1 MAKRLPE
8 FGINVKHVSLDWKR
22 IVDRA
27 QAIVAECREP
37 KPERLKSRGVHL
49 VWGEA
54 EFIDLHTVQVNDE
67 KIKAQQIIIAT
78 GASLPQL
85 PIKGIEHVVSHV
97 ELLEDRELPKK
108 IVVLGGGIVALEFA
122 FLYAR
127 AGVNVSVVVMAGHR
141 ILRHYDEAIRK
152 MVVEYGQK
160 LGITFFLD
168 AVVEEIREDEKGLS
182 VEIHRDSTITKL
194 PADRVLLATGRIPN
208 VEKLGLEKLGIDYDR
223 GGIAVDEYL
232 RTSVSNIWAVGD
244 VRKGTF
250 HLAQPAGFEA
260 RHVTRMA
267 LTGELHPI
275 HETIVPFLI
284 GTTPA
289 FAGVGLTEKQAQEAG
304 LHYFVH
310 FQKASEICPVAK
322 VKGEPD
328 GFLKMIFEAGSGK
341 ILGAHA
347 FHAMAPEIIQQI
359 ANAMLGGVT
368 LKQLQ
373 NNVFMFPGFT
383 QLLMYAVRPRPGD
396 LI

>member
-1 MAKRLPE
+1 VA
-8 FGINVKHVSLDWKR
+8 LDWKR

-27 QAIVAECREP
+27 QDIVAECREP
-37 KPERLKSRGVHL
+37 KPENLRAHGVHL
-49 VWGEA
+49 VFGEA
-54 EFIDLHTVQVNDE
+54 EFIDMHTVQVNDE
-67 KIKAQQIIIAT
+67 QIKANQIIIAT

-97 ELLEDRELPKK
+97 ELLEDRVLPQK
-108 IVVLGGGIVALEFA
+108 VVIFGGGVVALEFA
-122 FLYAR
+122 FIYAR
-127 AGVNVSVVVMAGHR
+127 AGVDVSVVVMAGHR
-141 ILRHYDEAIRK
+141 ILRHYDESVREN
-152 MVVEYGQK
+152 VVEYGQK
-160 LGITFFLD
+160 LGIKYYSD
-168 AVVEEIREDEKGLS
+168 AVIEEISKNGKRLN
-182 VEIHRDSTITKL
+182 VVVHQDSNVVNLTAERI
-194 PADRVLLATGRIPN
+194 LLATGRVPN

-223 GGIAVDEYL
+223 GGIVVDEYL
-232 RTSVSNIWAVGD
+232 RTSVPNIWAVGD

-250 HLAQPAGFEA
+250 HLAQPAAFEA

-310 FQKASEICPVAK
+310 FQKASEICPVAN

-328 GFLKMIFEAGSGK
+328 GFLKMLFEAGTGK

-373 NNVFMFPGFT
+373 NNIYMFPGYT
-383 QLLMYAVRPRPGD
+383 QLLMYAVRPRQGD
-396 LI
+396 SI

>member
-1 MAKRLPE
+1 M
-8 FGINVKHVSLDWKR
+8 
-22 IVDRA
+22 
-27 QAIVAECREP
+27 AECREP
-37 KPERLKSRGVHL
+37 KPERLTSRGVHL

-54 EFIDLHTVQVNDE
+54 KFIDLHTVQVNDE
-67 KIKAQQIIIAT
+67 QIKANQIIIAT

-97 ELLEDRELPKK
+97 ELLEERELPEK
-108 IVVLGGGIVALEFA
+108 IVIFGGGVVALEFA

-127 AGVNVSVVVMAGHR
+127 AGVDVSVVVMAGHR
-141 ILRHYDEAIRK
+141 ILRHYDEAVREAI
-152 MVVEYGQK
+152 VEYGQE
-160 LGITFFLD
+160 LGIKYYLD
-168 AVVEEIREDEKGLS
+168 AEIEEIRKDGNLLN
-182 VEIHRDSTITKL
+182 VEVHQDSSITNL
-194 PADRVLLATGRIPN
+194 PADRVLLATGRVPN
-208 VEKLGLEKLGIDYDR
+208 VENLGLEKLGVDYDR
-223 GGIAVDEYL
+223 GGIVVDEYL
-232 RTSVSNIWAVGD
+232 RTSVPHIWAVGD

-267 LTGELHPI
+267 LTGILHPI
-275 HETIVPFLI
+275 NETIVPFLI

-304 LHYFVH
+304 LQYFVH

-322 VKGEPD
+322 VKGESV
-328 GFLKMIFEAGSGK
+328 GFLKMIFEADTGK

-347 FHAMAPEIIQQI
+347 FHTMAPALIQQI

-373 NNVFMFPGFT
+373 NNIYMFPGYT

-396 LI
+396 PT

>member
-1 MAKRLPE
+1 MPE
-8 FGINVKHVSLDWKR
+8 FGINVENVALDWKR

-37 KPERLKSRGVHL
+37 KPERLTSRGVHL

-54 EFIDLHTVQVNDE
+54 KFIDPHTVQVNDE
-67 KIKAQQIIIAT
+67 KIKANQIIIAT

-85 PIKGIEHVVSHV
+85 PIKGIDHAVSHV
-97 ELLEDRELPKK
+97 ELLEDCVLPQK
-108 IVVLGGGIVALEFA
+108 VVIFGGGVVALEFA

-127 AGVNVSVVVMAGHR
+127 AGVDVSVVVMAGHR
-141 ILRHYDEAIRK
+141 ILRHYDESVRET
-152 MVVEYGQK
+152 VVEYGQK
-160 LGITFFLD
+160 LGIKYYPD
-168 AVVEEIREDEKGLS
+168 AVIEEISKNGKRLN
-182 VEIHRDSTITKL
+182 VVVHQDSNVVNL
-194 PADRVLLATGRIPN
+194 PAERILLATGRVPN

-223 GGIAVDEYL
+223 GGIVVDEYL
-232 RTSVSNIWAVGD
+232 RTTVPYIWAVGD

-310 FQKASEICPVAK
+310 FQKASEICPVAN

-328 GFLKMIFEAGSGK
+328 GFLKMLFEAGTGK

-373 NNVFMFPGFT
+373 NNIYMFPGYT
-383 QLLMYAVRPRPGD
+383 QLLMYAVRPRQGD
-396 LI
+396 SI